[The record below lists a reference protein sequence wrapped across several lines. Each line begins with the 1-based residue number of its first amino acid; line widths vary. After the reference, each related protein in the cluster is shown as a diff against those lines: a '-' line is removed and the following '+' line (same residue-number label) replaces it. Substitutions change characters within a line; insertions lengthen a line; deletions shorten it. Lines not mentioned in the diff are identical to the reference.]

1 MTFKL
6 KQPDSLVLKS
16 TNNNNLEAINT
27 PLPHTHTLTILTPLN
42 PNKKILFK
50 QGRKLS

>member
-6 KQPDSLVLKS
+6 KRPDSLVLKS

-27 PLPHTHTLTILTPLN
+27 PVPKYYFRLKETKISTEKWLT
-42 PNKKILFK
+42 
-50 QGRKLS
+50 SA

>member
-27 PLPHTHTLTILTPLN
+27 PLPKYYFQLN
-42 PNKKILFK
+42 KTRISTEK
-50 QGRKLS
+50 